1 MLSDWPLGG
10 RGGIWLPGTAA
21 GESGPER
28 DWATL
33 AGEPTGDGEGPRM
46 PGR

>member
-1 MLSDWPLGG
+1 MMLSDWPLGG

-28 DWATL
+28 D
-33 AGEPTGDGEGPRM
+33 
-46 PGR
+46 